1 MKQAALTA
9 MFKEASK
16 SNCIPTIVL
25 MPDTLLPTPL
35 TSSPKMTPENTN
47 EDRNDPEPVDG
58 YTNEILL
65 DNCIA

>member
-1 MKQAALTA
+1 

-25 MPDTLLPTPL
+25 SADTLLPTPL

-47 EDRNDPEPVDG
+47 EDPNDPEPVDG
-58 YTNEILL
+58 YPNEILL